1 MLEKTAF
8 ARPYAEAVFAQA
20 QEENNL
26 GKWAEMLQLLNIVAS
41 DKQMQSLIVNPRI
54 SSEQL
59 ESLVLDVCGDRL
71 TKTGT
76 NFVKVLLE
84 SERFVYAQQIY
95 ELFEQLRADAE
106 GVLEVEV
113 ISAFQME
120 SDQVARIA
128 DTMKNRYG
136 KRIEMSTRIDE
147 SLIGGIIIR
156 AGDSVIDAS
165 LRGGLKQLSQ
175 EFM

>member
-26 GKWAEMLQLLNIVAS
+26 GKWAEMLQLLKIVAS
-41 DKQMQSLIVNPRI
+41 DKQMQSLIVNPRV

-59 ESLVLDVCGDRL
+59 EALILDICGDRL
-71 TKTGT
+71 TRTGT

-113 ISAFQME
+113 ISAFKME

-128 DTMKNRYG
+128 DTMKKRYG
-136 KRIEMSTRIDE
+136 KKIEMSTRIDE
-147 SLIGGIIIR
+147 SLIGGVIIR

-175 EFM
+175 EFV